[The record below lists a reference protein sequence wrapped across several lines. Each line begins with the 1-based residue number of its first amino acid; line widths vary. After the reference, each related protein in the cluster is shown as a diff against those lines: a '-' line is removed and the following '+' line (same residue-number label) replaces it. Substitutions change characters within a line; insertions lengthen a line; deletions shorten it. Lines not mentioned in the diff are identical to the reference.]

1 LPVALRAGLRD
12 GQLAGR
18 FAMLDALATALVNL
32 IAVQHL
38 AYMMLGI
45 TVGLII
51 GILPGLG
58 GIAGMSLLIPFI
70 YGMDPVSAL
79 AMLMGMVA
87 VIPTGDTF
95 TSVLMGIPGATGS
108 QATILDGFPLA
119 KQGQA
124 GRALS
129 AAFFASLLGGLF
141 GAFVLTAF
149 VVIAKPVIL
158 AFGAA
163 ELFMLAVLGL
173 SVVGVLAGQNLA
185 RGIACCCLGLL
196 VGAIGAAPAT
206 GETRLDLG
214 IHYLQDGIPLAV
226 LGLGVFAIPELCDLM
241 RRNRPIARDT
251 SLGSGWLQGVKD
263 TFKHWGTVLSSSILG
278 TIIGAIPGLG
288 GGVVDWIAYG
298 NAVQAAKD
306 KSRFGQ
312 GDIRG
317 VIAPE
322 ASNNSLQGG
331 ALLPTILFGIP
342 GSGSMAVFLGG
353 MVLLGIQPGPSMV
366 TSELNLTYTIA
377 WTLALASV
385 VGAGLCFL
393 LAAPIARLTY
403 IPFNIIAPAMITT
416 ICFAAFQAR
425 RTMADLL
432 LLFALGMLG
441 LYLRRFG
448 WPRPAFL
455 IGFVLADQ
463 TESYLYQAVQ
473 FYGWSFLTRPGVLII
488 GLLAALSIWTAS
500 KGRLSET
507 GFVGKLSGGTVQRE
521 ARPNERNRAP
531 QITFTALALAAA
543 AFALYDCLKLSFLG
557 AVFPASTAT
566 VMLGFAG
573 YLLWAQTFGPVDSS
587 ANHDQEVNAEEAAG
601 PGIVSVWTS
610 IAWFASLF
618 ALAALIGFILA
629 IAIFIPAYLL
639 ARARLGLSMTL
650 LYTASALG
658 LTMVLGAM
666 LTLDFPAGLL
676 QRLVELPW
684 PLR

>member
-1 LPVALRAGLRD
+1 
-12 GQLAGR
+12 
-18 FAMLDALATALVNL
+18 MLDALATALVDL

-38 AYMMLGI
+38 AYMTLGI
-45 TVGLII
+45 MVGLII

-129 AAFFASLLGGLF
+129 AAFLASLFGGLF

-173 SVVGVLAGQNLA
+173 SIVGVLAGENLA
-185 RGIACCCLGLL
+185 RGIASCCLGLL

-206 GETRLDLG
+206 GETRLDVG
-214 IHYLQDGIPLAV
+214 IEYLQDGVPLAIV
-226 LGLGVFAIPELCDLM
+226 GLGVFAIPELCDLM
-241 RRNRPIARDT
+241 RRDQPIARDP

-263 TFKHWGTVLSSSILG
+263 TCKHWGTVVSSSVLG
-278 TIIGAIPGLG
+278 TIVGAIPGLG

-306 KSRFGQ
+306 KSQFGR

-353 MVLLGIQPGPSMV
+353 MILLGIQPGPSMV
-366 TSELNLTYTIA
+366 TTELHLTYTIA

-403 IPFNIIAPAMITT
+403 IPFNVIAPAVIMT

-425 RTMADLL
+425 RTLADLL

-441 LYLRRFG
+441 IYLRRFG

-463 TESYLYQAVQ
+463 TESYLYQSVQ
-473 FYGWSFLTRPGVLII
+473 FYGWSFLARPGVVII

-500 KGRLSET
+500 KGRVSET
-507 GFVGKLSGGTVQRE
+507 DLVDTVQRE
-521 ARPNERNRAP
+521 ARRKAANLAP
-531 QITFTALALAAA
+531 QIAFTAFALAAA
-543 AFALYDCLKLSFLG
+543 VFAFYDCFKLSFLG
-557 AVFPASTAT
+557 AVFPASAAT
-566 VMLGFAG
+566 VMLGSTG
-573 YLLWAQTFGPVDSS
+573 YLLWAQAFGPVASS
-587 ANHDQEVNAEEAAG
+587 ANYDQEGNADNLAG
-601 PGIVSVWTS
+601 RGTASGWNS
-610 IAWFASLF
+610 ITWFAALF
-618 ALAALIGFILA
+618 ALTALVGFILA
-629 IAIFIPAYLL
+629 LTISIPAYLQ
-639 ARARLGLSMTL
+639 ARAHLALSKTA
-650 LYTASALG
+650 LYTASVLG
-658 LTMVLGAM
+658 LMIVLGAS